1 MIARLLVDVETQVQ
15 RSDRWAVESRRSR
28 NWWAAVAAVLVAAGY
43 AVAVLVAASARGS
56 FELSDDAQVALVG
69 TAPSLGVIGAL
80 LAFVGTRRT
89 TLRLL
94 SWLVFVLAAMLLAVT
109 LVLLAMV
116 LLALGDLG

>member
-1 MIARLLVDVETQVQ
+1 VIARLLVDVETQVQ

-28 NWWAAVAAVLVAAGY
+28 NWWPAVAAVLVAAGY

-56 FELSDDAQVALVG
+56 FDLSDDAQVALVG

-89 TLRLL
+89 RLVAL
-94 SWLVFVLAAMLLAVT
+94 SWLVFVLG
-109 LVLLAMV
+109 VLLVVASLGV
-116 LLALGDLG
+116 LGMILMALNDLS